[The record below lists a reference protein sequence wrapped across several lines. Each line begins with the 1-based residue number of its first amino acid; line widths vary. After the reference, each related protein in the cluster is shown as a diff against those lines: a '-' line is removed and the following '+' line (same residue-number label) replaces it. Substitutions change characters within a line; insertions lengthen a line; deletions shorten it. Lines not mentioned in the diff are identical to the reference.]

1 MNKVY
6 GKHMSTKV
14 LSRIYPQRLQPFIDQ
29 KLISVRK
36 HPELNLYVYNY
47 TNKCQY
53 DSVWTQETMMCR
65 GLILDGDGN
74 IVARPFKKFF
84 NLQEHLV
91 QSREIPKEP
100 FEVYDKLDGSLGILY
115 FHSNRPH
122 LATRGSFT
130 SEQAVKGTEILHNK
144 YSNVVFDPKL
154 TYLFEIIYPENKIVV
169 DYKGVADIF
178 LLAIINTQTG
188 EEKPY
193 SHIRDECGGMLPIVE
208 RFDVSTNLNELTN
221 TFRDNR
227 EGYVVHFPKSGL
239 RLKLK
244 HDEYVRVHRL
254 VTGINNLRIWEYLK
268 DKQPLDELLDRVPD
282 EFYTWASTVVN
293 GLNTEYQTIERE
305 TQETLQ
311 VAKQL
316 STRKDQALLIKQSKY
331 PHVIFSMLDKKDY
344 SEKIWKII
352 KPKSQKPFREDE
364 P

>member
-1 MNKVY
+1 M
-6 GKHMSTKV
+6 
-14 LSRIYPQRLQPFIDQ
+14 
-29 KLISVRK
+29 RK
-36 HPELNLYVYNY
+36 HPRLNLYVYNY

-53 DSVWTQETMMCR
+53 DGLWTQESVMCR
-65 GLILDGDGN
+65 GLILDGNGN

-84 NLQEHLV
+84 NLQEHLG
-91 QSREIPKEP
+91 QGNEIPKEP

-115 FHSNRPH
+115 FYSNQPH

-144 YSNVVFDPKL
+144 YGNVIFDPKL

-169 DYKGVADIF
+169 DYKGVSDIF
-178 LLAIINTQTG
+178 LLAVINTQTG

-193 SHIRDECGGMLPIVE
+193 SHIRDEYGKIFPIVE
-208 RFDVSTNLNELTN
+208 RFDGSTDINELTN
-221 TFRDNR
+221 TFRDNK

-254 VTGINNLRIWEYLK
+254 VTGINALRIWEYLK
-268 DKQPLDELLDRVPD
+268 DKQPVDELLDRVPD
-282 EFYTWASTVVN
+282 EFHTWVSTVLN

-305 TQETLQ
+305 AQATLQ
-311 VAKQL
+311 IAKRH

-331 PHVIFSMLDKKDY
+331 PSIIFSMLDNKDY

-352 KPKSQKPFREDE
+352 KPMPEKPFREDE